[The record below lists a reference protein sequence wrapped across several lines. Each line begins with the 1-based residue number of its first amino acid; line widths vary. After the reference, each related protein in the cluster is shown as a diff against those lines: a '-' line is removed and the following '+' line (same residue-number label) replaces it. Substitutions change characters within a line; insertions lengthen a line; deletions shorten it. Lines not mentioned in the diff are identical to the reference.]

1 MFSSDRIIVYFFR
14 IAHALTKNET
24 DFSVWEKMFRADS
37 IIEYSQLKPM
47 LQDIKA
53 LTINDRDLKNAALGL
68 LRLQEVYALDVEAIA
83 KGDISK

>member
-14 IAHALTKNET
+14 ITHALTKNET

-68 LRLQEVYALDVEAIA
+68 LRLQEVYALDVEAMA